1 MKEIEIVTL
10 GKEREKEIIGK
21 WESGERKRGN
31 TNEKKE
37 KTRTERKNE
46 KGTRSYDFQERK
58 IEENIKRR
66 QNEKQVHEREQ
77 KRIWN
82 AKNQ

>member
-1 MKEIEIVTL
+1 MCTKENEIENRYKKWK
-10 GKEREKEIIGK
+10 GK
-21 WESGERKRGN
+21 
-31 TNEKKE
+31 
-37 KTRTERKNE
+37 
-46 KGTRSYDFQERK
+46 RSYDFQERK
-58 IEENIKRR
+58 IEKIKRR